1 MTFIFS
7 GSRYVYHVGPVS
19 FIKIKLPEHT
29 LDDEMEEQWKK
40 LGGFLRGSN
49 IARADHLWI
58 EKYLQKKGV
67 PEEDLMELEHV
78 RWCRFH
84 FYNRWKQGGE
94 KKDAAKK
101 LHPMLVPFD
110 KLPESEKRKDNVTD
124 PVIREEIEKML

>member
-1 MTFIFS
+1 MNYDYHLQYS
-7 GSRYVYHVGPVS
+7 GGTANRD
-19 FIKIKLPEHT
+19 T
-29 LDDEMEEQWKK
+29 LEEDMEAQWKE

-67 PEEDLMELEHV
+67 SEETLMELEHV

-94 KKDAAKK
+94 KKDATKK